1 MSGSI
6 ELKNVSFG
14 YEESESKV
22 FADITMSLPGG
33 ITTLV
38 GQNGTGKSTF
48 LLLAGGRLMPEKGE
62 VLINGMDSRHIV
74 DEAVKNKLV
83 SIIYQNM
90 EFETDDTIES
100 LLYYVYEQNN
110 GADNSLVDEIVKV
123 FGLQESLRK
132 KFQENSKGDM
142 QKICV
147 AFSLLYGTPY
157 IMMDEPVFALEH
169 KWKETILEYI
179 CDFSRK
185 RNVSVY
191 YSIHELDLSQKYS
204 DNALLFY
211 KDHSISMGPSAS
223 VLKNELLEEA
233 YQVPMDMLYQ
243 RESLFRDQLTM
254 PVDTQS
260 LTGQN
265 VKVID

>member
-6 ELKNVSFG
+6 KLKNVNFG
-14 YEESESKV
+14 YEESETDV
-22 FADITMSLPGG
+22 FSDMNMSLPGG
-33 ITTLV
+33 VTTLI

-48 LLLAGGRLMPEKGE
+48 LLLAGARLMPDTGD
-62 VLINGMDSRHIV
+62 VLINGLNSRQIN

-83 SIIYQNM
+83 SFIYQNM

-100 LLYYVYEQNN
+100 LLHYVYEQNN
-110 GADNSLVDEIVKV
+110 GSADSPVDEIIKV
-123 FGLQESLRK
+123 FGLQESLTK

-147 AFSLLYGTPY
+147 AFSLLYGSPF

-169 KWKETILEYI
+169 KWKETVLEYI
-179 CDFSRK
+179 CDFSRR

-223 VLKNELLEEA
+223 VLKNELIEEA
-233 YQVPMDMLYQ
+233 YQVPMDLLYQ
-243 RESLFRDQLTM
+243 RESLFRDQLTK
-254 PVDTQS
+254 PVDPQS

>member
-1 MSGSI
+1 MNGSI
-6 ELKNVSFG
+6 ELKNVSFN

-22 FADITMSLPGG
+22 FTDINMSLPGG

-48 LLLAGGRLMPEKGE
+48 LLLAGGRLIPEKGE
-62 VLINGMDSRHIV
+62 VFINGMDSRQIT

-83 SIIYQNM
+83 SFIYQNM

-100 LLYYVYEQNN
+100 LLHYVYEQNN
-110 GADNSLVDEIVKV
+110 ESADSPVKEIIKV
-123 FGLQESLRK
+123 FGLKDSLTK

-147 AFSLLYGTPY
+147 AFSLLYGSPY

-179 CDFSRK
+179 SDFSRK

-211 KDHSISMGPSAS
+211 KDHSISMGPSVS
-223 VLKNELLEEA
+223 VLKNEFLEEA
-233 YQVPMDMLYQ
+233 YQVPMNLLYQ
-243 RESLFRDQLTM
+243 RESLFRDQLTK
-254 PVDTQS
+254 PVDPQS

>member
-6 ELKNVSFG
+6 SLENLSFG
-14 YEESESKV
+14 YEESNLFKNIS
-22 FADITMSLPGG
+22 MSLPGG

-48 LLLAGGRLMPEKGE
+48 LLLAGGRLLPAEGS
-62 VLINGMDSRHIV
+62 VLINGMDSRDIR
-74 DEAVKNKLV
+74 DEAVRNRLV
-83 SIIYQNM
+83 SFIYQNM
-90 EFETDDTIES
+90 EFESDENVED
-100 LLYYVYEQNN
+100 LLHFVFEQSQQSGQNPV
-110 GADNSLVDEIVKV
+110 GEMVKT
-123 FGLQESLRK
+123 FGLENALGK

-147 AFSLLYGTPY
+147 AFSLLYGSPF

-179 CDFSRK
+179 KDYSRS
-185 RNVSVY
+185 RDVSVY
-191 YSIHELDLSQKYS
+191 YSIHELDLSTKYS

-211 KDHSISMGPSAS
+211 KDHTICMGPSS
-223 VLKNELLEEA
+223 TVLHRDYLEEA
-233 YQVPMDMLYQ
+233 YQVPMELLYQ
-243 RESLFRDQLTM
+243 RETLFRDHLVN
-254 PVDTQS
+254 PANPES
-260 LTGQN
+260 LSGQN